1 MGTYGVG
8 VGPLVQ
14 KHPAGKL
21 TVGKHS
27 KPEIQIIKTLYC
39 QLANNLKSNKLI

>member
-14 KHPAGKL
+14 KHPAGRL
-21 TVGKHS
+21 TVGRHS
-27 KPEIQIIKTLYC
+27 NPDIQNIKEILLHIIK
-39 QLANNLKSNKLI
+39 